1 MVVLLLYHGR
11 QALPPAR
18 LALLR
23 VGVPKVGLLV
33 IGDVLGQVDDGLAAL
48 AFAADGHLRVLQLDQ
63 DLESFR
69 VSDFDNEVGFVLQ
82 PEPLHM
88 LP

>member
-1 MVVLLLYHGR
+1 
-11 QALPPAR
+11 
-18 LALLR
+18 
-23 VGVPKVGLLV
+23 
-33 IGDVLGQVDDGLAAL
+33 
-48 AFAADGHLRVLQLDQ
+48 LDQ